1 MNFFQIIRSLE
12 DLLYE
17 VMSWL
22 IFYPR
27 TLWRT
32 VVRPNAIMAY
42 TVEELRDTTDD
53 RFADLLS
60 PPLYLMLSLLI
71 AHGIEKSLG
80 VGTEEAGEILGETG
94 RMIVGSEQNLLL
106 FRSFLFAL
114 FPLVASV
121 GLIRRKG
128 IALDRNSMKGPFYQQ
143 CYFGG
148 TYGLAAS
155 TASAMLRHAAEPVKV
170 AGLVLVL
177 VGTLWYLWVQ
187 TRWIERELGVGA
199 TKSVGLSF
207 WFFLLAAASGSALGA
222 LVLRS

>member
-42 TVEELRDTTDD
+42 TVEELRDTTED

-71 AHGIEKSLG
+71 AHGIEKTLG
-80 VGTEEAGEILGETG
+80 VTAEEATEILGDTG

-106 FRSFLFAL
+106 FRSFVFAL

-128 IALDRNSMKGPFYQQ
+128 VALDRNSMKGPFYQQ

-155 TASAMLRHAAEPVKV
+155 TASAMVRHALEPMKM
-170 AGLVLVL
+170 AGLALAL
-177 VGTLWYLWVQ
+177 IGSIWYLWVQ
-187 TRWIERELGVGA
+187 TRWIERELGLGSA
-199 TKSVGLSF
+199 KSIGLSV
-207 WFFLLAAASGSALGA
+207 WFFLLAATSGTLLGA